1 MNVPFPLV
9 DWSSAPAL
17 LQERKGGVAV
27 LTLNQPE
34 QRNSLDEATLAG
46 LSECLAAIAQD
57 DTVRAVVIAANGSV
71 FCAGHNLRELTTHRS
86 DADGGRSYF
95 REIMARCSAMMRAL
109 VNLPQPTIAAVQ
121 GTATAAGCQLVASCD
136 LAIASP
142 AAKFCTPGVN
152 IGLFCSTPMVA
163 LSRNIAP
170 KHAMEM
176 LLTGEMI
183 SAERAE
189 QICLINHVVPS
200 GRERDEAIALADKI
214 GSKSALTVKIG
225 KQAFYRQREMR
236 LEEAYA
242 YASQVMVENMMARDA
257 AEGIGAFIEKRTPHW
272 EDR

>member
-1 MNVPFPLV
+1 MNVPHPLV
-9 DWSSAPAL
+9 DGRPTPAL
-17 LQERKGGVAV
+17 LAERTAGIAV
-27 LTLNQPE
+27 LTLNRPE
-34 QRNSLDEATLAG
+34 QRNSLNEAMLVG
-46 LSECLAAIAQD
+46 LSDCLAAIARD
-57 DTVRAVVIAANGSV
+57 RTVRAVVIAASGSV
-71 FCAGHNLRELTTHRS
+71 FCAGHDLRELTAHRA

-95 REIMARCSAMMRAL
+95 REIMGRCSAMMQAL
-109 VNLPQPTIAAVQ
+109 VGLPQPTIAAVQ

-136 LAIASP
+136 LAVASS
-142 AAKFCTPGVN
+142 AAGFCTPGVN

-176 LLTGEMI
+176 LLTGELV

-189 QICLINHVVPS
+189 RIGLVNRVVVP
-200 GRERDEAIALADKI
+200 GRERDAAVALARKI
-214 GSKSALTVKIG
+214 GTKSALTVKTG

-257 AEGIGAFIEKRTPHW
+257 AEGIGSFLEKRAPHW